1 MLAVVLAWAG
11 VSKIRHPEPTRR
23 ALVALGAPA
32 TAGLTLVLAAAELGI
47 AVSALVVPVG
57 VSGVLLAGFFACLAL
72 AAGLLARKGH
82 DSGCG
87 WIGEG
92 QAPPPCCA
100 HVGGNA
106 VAALAAERCHFEQR
120 GAWPAWCVP
129 SPAPSAA

>member
-82 DSGCG
+82 DLSL
-87 WIGEG
+87 IHISEPTR
-92 QAPPPCCA
+92 QAEISY
-100 HVGGNA
+100 A
-106 VAALAAERCHFEQR
+106 VFCLKKKKE
-120 GAWPAWCVP
+120 
-129 SPAPSAA
+129 